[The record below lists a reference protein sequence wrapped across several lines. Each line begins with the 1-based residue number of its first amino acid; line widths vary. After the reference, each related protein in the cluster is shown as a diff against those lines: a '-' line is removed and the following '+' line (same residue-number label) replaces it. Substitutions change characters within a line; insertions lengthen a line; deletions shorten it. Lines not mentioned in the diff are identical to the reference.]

1 MRRQEITHVP
11 IISLRKMEKSRWR
24 PLTQVGKKFLAEK
37 KFSQALREMV
47 RRNPSLKG
55 IELKHV
61 NDGVR

>member
-1 MRRQEITHVP
+1 MEAIDSSWEEVP
-11 IISLRKMEKSRWR
+11 SRKK
-24 PLTQVGKKFLAEK
+24 
-37 KFSQALREMV
+37 QALREMV

>member
-1 MRRQEITHVP
+1 M
-11 IISLRKMEKSRWR
+11 
-24 PLTQVGKKFLAEK
+24 TQVGKKFLAEK

-61 NDGVR
+61 NDGVRKVKQNKRQKEVYLLR